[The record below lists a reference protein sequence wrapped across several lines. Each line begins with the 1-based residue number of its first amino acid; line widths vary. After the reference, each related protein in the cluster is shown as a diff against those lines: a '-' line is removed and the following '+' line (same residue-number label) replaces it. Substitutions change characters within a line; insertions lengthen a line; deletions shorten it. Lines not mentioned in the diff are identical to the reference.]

1 MSDSIGAIAFEI
13 SSDYRARRPNI
24 FNKSFFKGKESMG
37 ENNHTFAEKITQKRF
52 GCLQVFGLLIIGVLI
67 TAAVT
72 VLVLKTYLFPS
83 EFKPVTLSPSE
94 EKVLTAKLENLDS
107 IGAGVASP
115 KNHSP
120 NTSPKTDRSA
130 PDATLE
136 PEPYSEKGLKREIVF
151 MEKELNA
158 LLAKNT
164 DLARKL
170 AIDLSDDL
178 VSAKLLLPLDDDFPI
193 FGGKTLRVKA
203 GVVFSYDKGKP
214 VVILKGI
221 TIMGLPIPNAWM
233 GGIKNIDLV
242 EEFGDRTG
250 FWKTFSEGVED
261 IKVEDG
267 FLKLKF
273 KE

>member
-1 MSDSIGAIAFEI
+1 MIPFGQSYSRIHPIPGQDGQVYLTKFRIIG
-13 SSDYRARRPNI
+13 
-24 FNKSFFKGKESMG
+24 NKTME
-37 ENNHTFAEKITQKRF
+37 ENNQTFAKKITKKRF

-67 TAAVT
+67 TASVT

-83 EFKPVTLSPSE
+83 EFKPVTLSPNE
-94 EKVLTAKLENLDS
+94 EKILTAKLEKLDS
-107 IGAGVASP
+107 IGVGVTSP
-115 KNHSP
+115 KSHSP
-120 NTSPKTDRSA
+120 NTASKTDRAA
-130 PDATLE
+130 PDAPLE

-164 DLARKL
+164 DLAGKL

-193 FGGKTLRVKA
+193 LGGKILRVKA
-203 GVVFSYDKGKP
+203 GVVFSYDEGKP
-214 VVILKGI
+214 MVILKGI
-221 TIMGLPIPNAWM
+221 TIMGLPMPNAWL